1 LVNELNRQTT
11 KVVCNGHSSGYLV
24 SDLEGRFNFYFEK
37 GQVVEL
43 NSKLADWLEK
53 NGHFGEGKLKVVH

>member
-1 LVNELNRQTT
+1 
-11 KVVCNGHSSGYLV
+11 V

-53 NGHFGEGKLKVVH
+53 NGHFGEGKPKVVH